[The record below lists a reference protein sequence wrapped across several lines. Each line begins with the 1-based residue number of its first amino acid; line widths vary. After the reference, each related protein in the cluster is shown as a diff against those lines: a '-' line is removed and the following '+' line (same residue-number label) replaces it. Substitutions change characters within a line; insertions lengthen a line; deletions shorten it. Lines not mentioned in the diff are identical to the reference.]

1 MTKYKNDYK
10 LTESDSKRI
19 SCDEC
24 KAPATTGQNNGGAPF
39 WYRCNKCAEEAR
51 QPREV
56 VK

>member
-1 MTKYKNDYK
+1 MAKYKNDYK